1 MVFYEIRRYRVFPG
15 KMDEWVRFMEETI
28 MPFQIARG
36 MVIAGSFRG
45 EEDDTTY
52 MWIRRFSSEAERER
66 LYEAV
71 YEDDEWK
78 QVIGL
83 RAGDLI
89 DRDSIEV
96 TRVTPTSRS
105 VLQ

>member
-1 MVFYEIRRYRVFPG
+1 
-15 KMDEWVRFMEETI
+15 

-66 LYEAV
+66 LYKAV

-78 QVIGL
+78 KIIGP

-89 DRDSIEV
+89 DRDTIKV
-96 TRVTPTSRS
+96 TRVTPTYQS

>member
-1 MVFYEIRRYRVFPG
+1 
-15 KMDEWVRFMEETI
+15 

-45 EEDDTTY
+45 EEDDTIY

-66 LYEAV
+66 LYKAV
-71 YEDDEWK
+71 YEDEEWK
-78 QVIGL
+78 QIIGP
-83 RAGDLI
+83 RVGDLI
-89 DRDSIEV
+89 DRDTIEV
-96 TRVTPTSRS
+96 TRVTPTYQS